1 MVSEIS
7 VAVVADEE
15 DFFSAG
21 LSAVLE
27 RQVGYGSV
35 IRARNLD
42 QLRKILAEVHVDLV
56 AIADDLPG
64 SLGTETIRWLRAES
78 PELRLAVVTHC
89 ADVREVLGL
98 LAAGANGIISKNN
111 SDCSELLRALQTVSE
126 AGIFVPTMDELED
139 RARDYRAEPTA
150 LTALTERQQ
159 QVIKLLSKGHPNKVI
174 ARELGI
180 SPSTVKVHV
189 HAAFRALGV
198 HSRMAAAAALRPMP
212 LETASRL

>member
-1 MVSEIS
+1 MISEIS

-21 LSAVLE
+21 LSAVLQ
-27 RQVGYGSV
+27 RQVGFGSV
-35 IRARNLD
+35 VRARSLD
-42 QLRKILAEVHVDLV
+42 DLLEILSKIHVDLV

-64 SLGTETIRWLRAES
+64 SHGTDTIRQLRTEN
-78 PELRLAVVTHC
+78 PELRLAVVTHV

-111 SDCSELLRALQTVSE
+111 SDCGELLRALQTVSE
-126 AGIFVPTMDELED
+126 AGIFVPTMDEMED
-139 RARDYRAEPTA
+139 RAIGSRAAPSA
-150 LTALTERQQ
+150 LTGLTERQR

-198 HSRMAAAAALRPMP
+198 HSRMAAAAALRPIP
-212 LETASRL
+212 LESASRL

>member
-1 MVSEIS
+1 
-7 VAVVADEE
+7 
-15 DFFSAG
+15 
-21 LSAVLE
+21 
-27 RQVGYGSV
+27 
-35 IRARNLD
+35 
-42 QLRKILAEVHVDLV
+42 LAEIHVDLV

-64 SLGTETIRWLRAES
+64 NRGTSTIRQLRAEQ
-78 PELRLAVVTHC
+78 PDLRLAVVTHS
-89 ADVREVLGL
+89 ADVRDVLDL

-111 SDCSELLRALQTVSE
+111 SDCGELLRALQTVSE
-126 AGIFVPTMDELED
+126 AGIFVPAMDDLED
-139 RARDYRAEPTA
+139 RSVDARAEPTA
-150 LTALTERQQ
+150 LTGLTERQR

-212 LETASRL
+212 IESASRL